1 MASLKKGKDRKTI
14 GGERYKHQL
23 KERDKDIIGKYS
35 PKNKKDRML
44 STRHKSQ
51 LKIKTNFFRSK
62 KETKNHGER
71 KKDRGKDRKKQKLTF
86 KSQ

>member
-1 MASLKKGKDRKTI
+1 
-14 GGERYKHQL
+14 
-23 KERDKDIIGKYS
+23 
-35 PKNKKDRML
+35 ML

-71 KKDRGKDRKKQKLTF
+71 KERQGERQKET
-86 KSQ
+86 KANI